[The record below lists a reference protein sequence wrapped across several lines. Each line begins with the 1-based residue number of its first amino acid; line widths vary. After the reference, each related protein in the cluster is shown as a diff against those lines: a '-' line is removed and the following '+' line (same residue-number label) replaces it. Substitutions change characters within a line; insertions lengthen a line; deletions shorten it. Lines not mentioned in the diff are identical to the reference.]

1 MKKIFKDNLN
11 KINCNMEDYLNS
23 LDTLYNIDNNVE
35 DSCCNDHENHFIS
48 HEKISCRI
56 CGANIEN
63 ISYLPEKSYENKNN
77 SHY

>member
-1 MKKIFKDNLN
+1 
-11 KINCNMEDYLNS
+11 MEDYLNS
-23 LDTLYNIDNNVE
+23 LERLYNINNNNE
-35 DSCCNDHENHFIS
+35 EERCCNNYENHSIS
-48 HEKISCRI
+48 HEKITCRI

>member
-1 MKKIFKDNLN
+1 
-11 KINCNMEDYLNS
+11 MEDYLNS
-23 LDTLYNIDNNVE
+23 LEMLYNKKDDDDE
-35 DSCCNDHENHFIS
+35 ERCCNNHENHCIS

-56 CGANIEN
+56 CGTNIEN

>member
-1 MKKIFKDNLN
+1 
-11 KINCNMEDYLNS
+11 MEDYLNS
-23 LDTLYNIDNNVE
+23 LDRLYNKKLNE
-35 DSCCNDHENHFIS
+35 EEESCCNNHENHSIS

-77 SHY
+77 SHINNLFL